1 MEIPKNERKD
11 LVLNIT
17 LAVTVIVFFIG
28 VILGKFGPV
37 FIANIK
43 CYKFL
48 GCNAGFFGYDAVLHF
63 VSGILDAT
71 AIVVF
76 FRKFPKLS
84 LFHLSFASF
93 WKNLVIIAALTA
105 LISLSWEIGEF
116 SHDQFRINV
125 LHENIVATNHLDQP
139 SDADTMGDMT
149 FAEIA
154 SILTALL
161 ILDKNRS
168 GRQL

>member
-1 MEIPKNERKD
+1 MEISKDEKKD

-17 LAVTVIVFFIG
+17 LAIAVLIFFTG

-37 FIANIK
+37 LIANAK

-63 VSGILDAT
+63 VSGIVDAT
-71 AIVVF
+71 AIIVF

-84 LFHLSFASF
+84 LFRTNF
-93 WKNLVIIAALTA
+93 WKNLIIIAALTA

-116 SHDQFRINV
+116 SHDQFRINI
-125 LHENIVATNHLDQP
+125 LHENLVATNHLDQP
-139 SDADTMGDMT
+139 SNADTMGDMT

-161 ILDKNRS
+161 ILDKNRTW
-168 GRQL
+168 RQL

>member
-1 MEIPKNERKD
+1 MKLSNPDKLDFAAN
-11 LVLNIT
+11 LT
-17 LAVTVIVFFIG
+17 LTVSVIVFFIG

-37 FIANIK
+37 LIANNK
-43 CYKFL
+43 CYQLL
-48 GCNAGFFGYDAVLHF
+48 GCNAGFFGYDVVLHF
-63 VSGILDAT
+63 ISGIIDAT

-76 FRKFPKLS
+76 FRTFPKFS
-84 LFHLSFASF
+84 VFHGKF

-116 SHDQFRINV
+116 SHDQFRIKV
-125 LHENIVATNHLDQP
+125 LHENLVATNHLDQP

-154 SILTALL
+154 AILTACVFKNL
-161 ILDKNRS
+161 LDKNKTVE
-168 GRQL
+168 